1 VNYSACFYLPLVLL
15 SALKA
20 KRKLSRFWDNVAL
33 CRAAR
38 DEVRRESES
47 GALNDHPIDV
57 VVPEALE
64 WLKRAQEGS
73 LSFDGGIARDYTLGK
88 GWGTSYPETTG
99 YAIPTLIREAQL
111 RNDQGLLART
121 RRMLDWLV
129 EIQMPCGGYQGGHIG
144 AVPVVPV
151 TFNTGQIVLG
161 LAAGACAFGEP
172 YRTAMCR
179 AADWLVSTQDA
190 DGCWRRHPTPFAG
203 PGEKVY
209 ETHVAFGLLEAAR
222 VQPGGPYAEAAMRN
236 VHWSLSHQASNGWL
250 DRCCLIDPSFPLTH
264 TLGYAPRGFVEAYR
278 FSRDTQLLD
287 VARKTADGILGALG
301 SDGFLPGRLDS
312 GWKSDVSWSCLT
324 GTAQVAICWLLLYQ
338 ETKDTSY
345 RDAGYLA
352 NQYVRRTV
360 RIDGPEQTRGAVKG
374 SFPIAGEYCSFQ
386 YPNWACKFFIDANC
400 LEKAI
405 REEE

>member
-1 VNYSACFYLPLVLL
+1 M
-15 SALKA
+15 
-20 KRKLSRFWDNVAL
+20 RFWDNVAL
-33 CRAAR
+33 NGAAR
-38 DEVRRESES
+38 AEVRRENAS
-47 GALNDHPIDV
+47 GALNDPSIDV
-57 VVPEALE
+57 VVAEALE
-64 WLKRAQEGS
+64 WLKRAQERS

-88 GWGTSYPETTG
+88 GWSTSYPETTG

-111 RNDQGLLART
+111 RNDRELLART

-129 EIQMPCGGYQGGHIG
+129 AIQMPCGAYQGGHIG
-144 AVPVVPV
+144 AAPVVPV

-161 LAAGACAFGEP
+161 LAAGARAFGEP
-172 YRTAMCR
+172 YRTAMCQ

-190 DGCWRRHPTPFAG
+190 DGCWRRYPTPFAVS
-203 PGEKVY
+203 GEKVY

-222 VQPGGPYAEAAMRN
+222 VQPGGRYAEAAMRN

-250 DRCCLIDPSFPLTH
+250 DRCCLIDPLFPLTH
-264 TLGYAPRGFVEAYR
+264 TLGYALRGFVEAYR

-301 SDGFLPGRLDS
+301 PDGFLPGRLDA

-374 SFPIAGEYCSFQ
+374 SFPIAGEYCRFQ